1 VVTVLIGAMLI
12 TKDMGPLLIA
22 GYGAGA
28 FVAASVAMWWYQRR
42 GGVATACALAIVLFA
57 AWIVGITYALFR
69 LGSIDD
75 VAAARLERV
84 AAPLASANDQLALV
98 TWFQRASPVGGFG
111 PGAVPWCG
119 FGAAGAC
126 AGVPAQIQ
134 SDYTFTALVGMFGW
148 SATWAFTLGCAVWL
162 H

>member
-1 VVTVLIGAMLI
+1 MLLLTGAIGALLLNVRQLTSELGRLWLVVGAAWFFFLRGTPLTERLARPGNSLGARARHAWPLLVRVDLLIGAMLI

-75 VAAARLERV
+75 VAAARLESV
-84 AAPLASANDQLALV
+84 AAPL
-98 TWFQRASPVGGFG
+98 
-111 PGAVPWCG
+111 
-119 FGAAGAC
+119 
-126 AGVPAQIQ
+126 
-134 SDYTFTALVGMFGW
+134 
-148 SATWAFTLGCAVWL
+148 
-162 H
+162 